1 MLQFKK
7 GNAVSFVAIWLL
19 LVQHAASWSFNSKVF
34 RRQVAAASFGLV
46 TTIGATP
53 TYALD
58 DATTSA
64 ISNVLRVSYSLK
76 NVDETIEGGSDVK
89 LVVSQI
95 SALQRNYKL
104 KDNLNLALSA
114 VPDGKRDTARG
125 FARTAVEDLSLVTEY
140 YTDDVN
146 DMTGKKTPPKEV
158 LSLAQSATKATRG
171 ELESFFQLLPGE
183 VISPL
188 RSSVGEEF
196 TFVPS
201 K

>member
-1 MLQFKK
+1 MLQLRFI
-7 GNAVSFVAIWLL
+7 AVSLVAVLL
-19 LVQHAASWSFNSKVF
+19 LQRTASWSFNHSKIF
-34 RRQVAAASFGLV
+34 RRQIAAATLGLV

-53 TYALD
+53 SYALD
-58 DATTSA
+58 EATTSA

-76 NVDETIEGGSDVK
+76 NVDETIESGSDAK

-95 SALQRNYKL
+95 AALQRNYKL
-104 KDNLNLALSA
+104 KDNLNQALSA
-114 VPDGKRDTARG
+114 VPDAKRDTARG
-125 FARTAVEDLSLVTEY
+125 FARTAIEDLSLVTEY

-158 LSLAQSATKATRG
+158 LVLAQSATKATRG
-171 ELESFFQLLPGE
+171 ELESFFQLIPVD
-183 VISPL
+183 VISSL